1 MAGLRRFLLRCYTFL
16 RPAAAEREMRREIA
30 AHLRFLEEDYA
41 RLGMS
46 TTEARRAARL
56 AFGGVDQVKERSR
69 DARGFAALSDL
80 SRDTRHALRRLGHD
94 WRFTAAAVLIL
105 ALGIG
110 ANTAIFSVV
119 NAVLIRPPS
128 FQNTEQLVN
137 IYQNTGES
145 RLPSGNSYP
154 AYLDMVG
161 YTDVFA
167 DVAAFTFSPVSYEVD
182 ELLQSGFVEYATSS
196 YLPVLGLAPA
206 AGRWFRPDEDGP
218 GGGAA
223 AVIGYQTWTTRF
235 GASPSL
241 VGQTIRIDGTPVTV
255 IGVAP
260 EGHNSGLTT
269 GIVTDFWLSIST
281 LPLVPGALP
290 SDPLVRNLAEPMF
303 MVKARL
309 QPGVGL
315 PRAQAAM
322 TTLGTRLAAEFPAAD
337 PGRGITVLAS
347 DDVRVHPQLDGLL
360 VPTASLLLIV
370 VALVLAIACSNL
382 ATLVLI
388 RASSRAKE
396 VAVRLALGATRGQL
410 VRHLLTENVVL
421 SLAGGGLGYVVAGWA
436 IRIVVLADLPLVVDL
451 SLDYRVLGFTLLL
464 SIVTGLAFGLA
475 PALRATRIDLVP
487 ELRAAGGTLSLN
499 RRWFSLSNALV
510 VSQVAASCLLLVSA
524 SLVLQTLAS
533 AEATD
538 LGFRLD
544 GLAFLETDVRYS
556 ARSAENSSAF
566 YETLRDRME
575 ALPGVEAATLA
586 TGPPV
591 GGSLPTRKEVA
602 IAGYTPADGEVADSR
617 WGWAGPGY
625 FETLRIPILHG
636 RSFTAFDHRETP
648 PVVVIN
654 ETMARRYFGTPN
666 AVGRRLRFAD
676 RPRQDPA
683 TGTDA
688 EVIGVVPDTRRSLT
702 EESWPQF
709 YRSFSQGPMSMS
721 TSTVIVRTA
730 VDPTSLLQ
738 PMQRVLRDLDVGLP
752 GTATT
757 LTQHVSDSLAAGR
770 TAGGLLAAL
779 GGLGLSLA
787 SLGLYAVVAFGVS
800 RRTLEIGIRMSLGA
814 RSAHVTWTMARDV
827 AQLLAVGVGLGLG
840 LSWLGIRA
848 LGVGAVMLSEAP
860 NVSVASPSADAGTFA
875 SVALVMVLVGLL
887 ATVFPA
893 RRAVRHDPLAALR
906 HL

>member
-1 MAGLRRFLLRCYTFL
+1 MAALRRFLLRCYTFL

-30 AHLRFLEEDYA
+30 AHLRFLEEDYT
-41 RLGMS
+41 RRGMS
-46 TTEARRAARL
+46 PAEARRAARL

-69 DARGFAALSDL
+69 DARGFTALTDL
-80 SRDTRHALRRLGHD
+80 SRDLRHALRRLGRD
-94 WRFTAAAVLIL
+94 WRFTVAAVLIL

-119 NAVLIRPPS
+119 NAVLIRPTA
-128 FQNTEQLVN
+128 FQDTEHLVN

-154 AYLDMVG
+154 AYLDMAA
-161 YTDVFA
+161 YTDVFT
-167 DVAAFTFSPVSYEVD
+167 DVAAFTFSPVSYEID
-182 ELLQSGFVEYATSS
+182 GLLESGFVEYATSS
-196 YLPVLGLAPA
+196 YLPVLGLAPV

-255 IGVAP
+255 VGIAP

-269 GIVTDFWLSIST
+269 GVVTDFWLSIST

-290 SDPLVRNLAEPMF
+290 ADPLVRNLAEPMF

-309 QPGVGL
+309 ASDVAL
-315 PRAQAAM
+315 LRAQAAM
-322 TTLGTRLAAEFPAAD
+322 TTLGTRLAAEFPDAD

-347 DDVRVHPQLDGLL
+347 DDVQVHPQLDGLL
-360 VPTASLLLIV
+360 LPTASLLLIV

-410 VRHLLTENVVL
+410 IRHLLTENVVL
-421 SLAGGGLGYVVAGWA
+421 SLAGGALGFIVAGWA
-436 IRIVVLADLPLVVDL
+436 IRLVALADLPLVVDL

-464 SIVTGLAFGLA
+464 SVVTGLAFGLA
-475 PALRATRIDLVP
+475 PALRATRINLVP
-487 ELRAAGGTLSLN
+487 ELRAAGETLSLN

-510 VSQVAASCLLLVSA
+510 VSQVAASCLLLVAA
-524 SLVLQTLAS
+524 SLVLETLAS
-533 AEATD
+533 AESAD
-538 LGFRLD
+538 FGFSLD
-544 GLAFLETDVRYS
+544 DLAFLETDARYS
-556 ARSAENSSAF
+556 ARGVDDPTAF
-566 YETLRDRME
+566 YETLRTRIE
-575 ALPGVEAATLA
+575 ALPGVETATLA
-586 TGPPV
+586 TGPPI
-591 GGSLPTRKEVA
+591 GGALPTRKEVA
-602 IAGYTPADGEVADSR
+602 IDGYIPADGEVADSR

-625 FETLRIPILHG
+625 FETLGIPVLHG
-636 RSFTAFDHRETP
+636 RSFTTFDRRETP

-654 ETMARRYFGTPN
+654 ETMARRYFGTTNP
-666 AVGRRLRFAD
+666 VGRRLRFAD

-683 TGTDA
+683 TGTEA
-688 EVIGVVPDTRRSLT
+688 AVIGVVPDTRRSLT
-702 EESWPQF
+702 EESWPLF
-709 YRSFSQGPMSMS
+709 YRSFGQAPTQ

-730 VDPTSLLQ
+730 VDPSSLLQ
-738 PMQRVLRDLDVGLP
+738 SMQRVLRDLDMGLP

-814 RSAHVTWTMARDV
+814 RSSHVTWTMARDV
-827 AQLLAVGVGLGLG
+827 AQLLAVGVGVGLG
-840 LSWLGIRA
+840 LSWLGIRG
-848 LGVGAVMLSEAP
+848 LGAAAAWLSEAP
-860 NVSVASPSADAGTFA
+860 NVNFSSPSADPGTFA
-875 SVALVMVLVGLL
+875 AVAFVIVLVGLL
-887 ATVFPA
+887 ATLFPA
-893 RRAVRHDPLAALR
+893 RRAVRNDPLAALR